1 MCGICSV
8 WLKESTIGREQ
19 WDILLQGVSTRGQDG
34 IGIGIHSSSR
44 LFYSERKF
52 IGKYEENK
60 EEILTFLEEN
70 TYRDSLVM
78 FSSRATPETE
88 KETTIGM
95 IQPIQSNNK
104 NLTLIHNGGV
114 TDSLRK
120 ELELYD
126 FTSQVDSELILAAY
140 EHFER
145 DLKKTMEWLVGS
157 FAFVLL
163 DKEKEKLY
171 AVTSFNPLAHMY
183 IRGYGYF
190 LHSDN
195 SVLEKVLKSLTG
207 QTQDGVNV
215 WESWYHHY
223 LEGYTIIETDLQSG
237 FQFKTSYTPR
247 FLHPVWEPKK
257 TIRTKTLVVAS
268 GGLDSGLTAQV
279 LKTVGH
285 DVELIHFLYGQKSE
299 DCELW
304 AVASLAKTLQ
314 IPYRVIDLK
323 SFYQSLPEKGML
335 TSKDVDISSG
345 GDLIKST
352 IAWTSGRNSIFA
364 SMTMAIAESL
374 ITSNLY
380 DYVYISAGWSQLSEE
395 TGGYPD
401 NSFKFNEC
409 LEQLKMYGYITGS
422 RINFLPVMQRLTKTE
437 EWLLGSK
444 LEFDFRNTVS
454 CDNPKL
460 NNNIPQLCI
469 DCGSTK
475 LSILAS
481 DRAGVSD
488 TRCFDKPRQKLSEIM
503 KTPPITD
510 IIDRL
515 VLTEDEKKILK
526 IKCIK

>member
-145 DLKKTMEWLVGS
+145 DLKKTMEWLVDS

-223 LEGYTIIETDLQSG
+223 L
-237 FQFKTSYTPR
+237 
-247 FLHPVWEPKK
+247 
-257 TIRTKTLVVAS
+257 
-268 GGLDSGLTAQV
+268 
-279 LKTVGH
+279 
-285 DVELIHFLYGQKSE
+285 
-299 DCELW
+299 
-304 AVASLAKTLQ
+304 
-314 IPYRVIDLK
+314 
-323 SFYQSLPEKGML
+323 
-335 TSKDVDISSG
+335 
-345 GDLIKST
+345 
-352 IAWTSGRNSIFA
+352 
-364 SMTMAIAESL
+364 
-374 ITSNLY
+374 
-380 DYVYISAGWSQLSEE
+380 
-395 TGGYPD
+395 
-401 NSFKFNEC
+401 
-409 LEQLKMYGYITGS
+409 
-422 RINFLPVMQRLTKTE
+422 
-437 EWLLGSK
+437 
-444 LEFDFRNTVS
+444 
-454 CDNPKL
+454 
-460 NNNIPQLCI
+460 
-469 DCGSTK
+469 
-475 LSILAS
+475 
-481 DRAGVSD
+481 
-488 TRCFDKPRQKLSEIM
+488 
-503 KTPPITD
+503 
-510 IIDRL
+510 
-515 VLTEDEKKILK
+515 
-526 IKCIK
+526 